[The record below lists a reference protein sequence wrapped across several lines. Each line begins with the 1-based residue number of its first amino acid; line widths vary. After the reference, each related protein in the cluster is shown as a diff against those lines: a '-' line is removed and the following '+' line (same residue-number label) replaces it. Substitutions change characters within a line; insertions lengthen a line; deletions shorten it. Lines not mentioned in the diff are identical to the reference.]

1 MSDLKFSQG
10 WTLGAVVR
18 RESGWTALPAFHM
31 ILQVSDIIL
40 QSPNFLHFLLEELK
54 LNQPT
59 FSVAR
64 KVVGTANGTMV
75 IRLMEKLV
83 PQ

>member
-1 MSDLKFSQG
+1 
-10 WTLGAVVR
+10 
-18 RESGWTALPAFHM
+18 M